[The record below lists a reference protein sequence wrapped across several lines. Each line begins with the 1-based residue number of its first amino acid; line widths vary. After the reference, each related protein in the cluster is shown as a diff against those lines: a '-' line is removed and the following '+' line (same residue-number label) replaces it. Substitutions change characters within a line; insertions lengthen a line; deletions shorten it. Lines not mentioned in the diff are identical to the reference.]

1 MADGAKSSEVHIDE
15 TDWEY
20 EHETK
25 LVDEDLELIADRLR
39 ADETKKMV
47 NAVEVRSSVGHP
59 SIPADDSGMLSANCW
74 SLSRLLSASQ
84 SRTCGTGSCPY
95 TRR

>member
-1 MADGAKSSEVHIDE
+1 LTEVHIDE

-25 LVDEDLELIADRLR
+25 LVDEDLKLIADRLR

-47 NAVEVRSSVGHP
+47 NAVEVRSLASTCP
-59 SIPADDSGMLSANCW
+59 SFSDNSETSSGSYW
-74 SLSRLLSASQ
+74 SR
-84 SRTCGTGSCPY
+84 
-95 TRR
+95 